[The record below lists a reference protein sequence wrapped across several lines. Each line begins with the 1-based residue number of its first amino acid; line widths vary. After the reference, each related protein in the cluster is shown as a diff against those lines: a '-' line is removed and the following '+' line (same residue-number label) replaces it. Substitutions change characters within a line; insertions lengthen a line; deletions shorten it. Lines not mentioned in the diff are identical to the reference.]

1 MTVGRMSFGKARNN
15 GPNKVPVPSS
25 PGRRITRRASLIHAS
40 FRSDYASQSC
50 PVLRRVRALSLRSN
64 AHRTIKNSS
73 CSLDPNSHPGHLSE
87 LGRVDDRTAQRLAAA
102 SSKVGVLGRG
112 PKMIDR
118 SIGIEIGKPVTFG
131 VMTVHVRVADVV
143 IVIRGELGFDLIE
156 LVLQDGERDGNAVL
170 GPDAPLIADGPV
182 RAASHDVSQLQRSAH

>member
-1 MTVGRMSFGKARNN
+1 
-15 GPNKVPVPSS
+15 
-25 PGRRITRRASLIHAS
+25 
-40 FRSDYASQSC
+40 
-50 PVLRRVRALSLRSN
+50 
-64 AHRTIKNSS
+64 
-73 CSLDPNSHPGHLSE
+73 
-87 LGRVDDRTAQRLAAA
+87 
-102 SSKVGVLGRG
+102 
-112 PKMIDR
+112 MIDR

-182 RAASHDVSQLQRSAH
+182 RAASHDVSHVECPPQPLHGDVAWRVADLERPVYVETDELGHWTLNRAADKRRYTQMKLVNTLDADSVQGGGLACP